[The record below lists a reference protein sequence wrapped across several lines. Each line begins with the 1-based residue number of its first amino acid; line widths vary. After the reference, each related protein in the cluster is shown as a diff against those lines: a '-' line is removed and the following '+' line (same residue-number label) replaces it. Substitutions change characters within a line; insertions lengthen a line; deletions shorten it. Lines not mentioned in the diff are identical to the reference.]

1 MEELIKRN
9 IVKTLNNH
17 GVIAF
22 PTETVMGLGV
32 YFDDKIAFEKLNKV
46 KGRPEKKPYTLM
58 LAKKENIRDFAYLND
73 RDIAII
79 DRFMPGPITLLLR
92 AKSGLPNWVDLNTGI
107 IGIRVPDYSQTLD
120 ILKAAQKPLL
130 VPSANKSG
138 EKPANTFKEVQYI
151 FDKEIDYVVEADAG
165 LQKPST
171 IVDLTGKD
179 IKIIREGPITLDDII
194 DSLGGTLWE

>member
-107 IGIRVPDYSQTLD
+107 IGIRVPGYRQTID